1 MIYVF
6 YQKVYTPRGNTLVI
20 QSLILLWFYKY
31 NHPINSS
38 QHPLFLKYVKFLR
51 TLISAFGNLNRILI
65 FVVLKCKFITYCFIV
80 CNGFSL
86 NNYFKYFTIK
96 ERINHGSK
104 KRKTMAS
111 RK

>member
-38 QHPLFLKYVKFLR
+38 QHPLSLKYVKFLR

-80 CNGFSL
+80 CNGFLL